1 MDKQRVGRGVIHNMS
16 LHALVV
22 QRVFR
27 VARSIR
33 SFPAHSFHICKFLL
47 IFEMLLKSMTLPETL
62 RKGVEALVA
71 FNVATGMWVSW
82 IQTEPSPR
90 PMKVM

>member
-1 MDKQRVGRGVIHNMS
+1 MDKQRVGRGVTHNMS

-27 VARSIR
+27 VARFIR
-33 SFPAHSFHICKFLL
+33 SFPAHSYYICIFLL
-47 IFEMLLKSMTLPETL
+47 IFQMLLKSMTLLETL
-62 RKGVEALVA
+62 RIGVEAPVG
-71 FNVATGMWVSW
+71 FNGATGTWVSW

-90 PMKVM
+90 LMKVI